1 MYLEVGTRLDGI
13 FFCSE
18 IGVLG

>member
-1 MYLEVGTRLDGI
+1 MYLEVGTRLDRI